1 MDPMGHVSTINIA
14 MGPNPS
20 LDEEAVERLR
30 SESRMPSKPEFP
42 NPRFERMGIFI
53 NRRVIQLMKVTE
65 PSFLASLQTC
75 GLSR

>member
-30 SESRMPSKPEFP
+30 SESRMPLKPET
-42 NPRFERMGIFI
+42 
-53 NRRVIQLMKVTE
+53 QTH
-65 PSFLASLQTC
+65 SLNTW
-75 GLSR
+75 GFS